1 VAGAVRWGISE
12 GSSQSGT
19 FLRAF
24 IRLGFNQ
31 DEAGRIVWEGSNPN
45 IAARVLDMNRR
56 FALPGGDV
64 GFYELG
70 TEAPVWW
77 EDWNDAPRGRGT
89 SGLLDRCRAT
99 NTCPKIMETFGS
111 AEIWNLRASFML
123 IGTDAKADIPLPDTV
138 RRYFFPGVTHGGGR
152 GGFSSAETAANGC
165 ELPANPAPSAPMRSA
180 LTKALVDW
188 VTSNKAMPPSRY
200 PTIADGT
207 LVPETAAFGFPVVP
221 GRPAP
226 VMRPLLDYDLGPE
239 FNYQDASGVLKA
251 AAPKVKRSLPQLV
264 VKIDADGNEVA
275 GIKSP
280 LQFAPLGTY
289 TGWNVTAA
297 GPLKGQSCG
306 LNGGF
311 MPFAKTKAER
321 AAKGDPRASLEERY
335 HSHAE
340 YVQVVSA
347 AAARLVKER
356 YLLQPD
362 ADAMIKQ
369 AEASDVLR

>member
-1 VAGAVRWGISE
+1 
-12 GSSQSGT
+12 
-19 FLRAF
+19 
-24 IRLGFNQ
+24 
-31 DEAGRIVWEGSNPN
+31 
-45 IAARVLDMNRR
+45 
-56 FALPGGDV
+56 
-64 GFYELG
+64 
-70 TEAPVWW
+70 
-77 EDWNDAPRGRGT
+77 
-89 SGLLDRCRAT
+89 
-99 NTCPKIMETFGS
+99 METFGS

-188 VTSNKAMPPSRY
+188 VTTGAAMPPNRY

-226 VMRPLLDYDLGPE
+226 VMSVRCSTTTSVPNSTIRTPPAFSRRRRRRSNDRCRSSSSRSMRTATKWP
-239 FNYQDASGVLKA
+239 ASS
-251 AAPKVKRSLPQLV
+251 RRCSL
-264 VKIDADGNEVA
+264 
-275 GIKSP
+275 
-280 LQFAPLGTY
+280 APLGTY

-321 AAKGDPRASLEERY
+321 VAKGDPRPSLEERY

-369 AEASDVLR
+369 ADASDVLR